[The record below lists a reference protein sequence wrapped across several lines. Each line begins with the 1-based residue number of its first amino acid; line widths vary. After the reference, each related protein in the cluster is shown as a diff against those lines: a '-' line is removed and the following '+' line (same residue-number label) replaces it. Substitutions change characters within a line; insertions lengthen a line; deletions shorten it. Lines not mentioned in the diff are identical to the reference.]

1 MGKIIALW
9 GCPGS
14 GTSTTCVK
22 LARAIYDRYA
32 AKVLCLSLIHIS
44 RENRQIPTSQAPEV
58 VLLPGLVPY
67 VEKSR
72 KAA

>member
-1 MGKIIALW
+1 M
-9 GCPGS
+9 
-14 GTSTTCVK
+14 
-22 LARAIYDRYA
+22 
-32 AKVLCLSLIHIS
+32 
-44 RENRQIPTSQAPEV
+44 PTSQAPEV